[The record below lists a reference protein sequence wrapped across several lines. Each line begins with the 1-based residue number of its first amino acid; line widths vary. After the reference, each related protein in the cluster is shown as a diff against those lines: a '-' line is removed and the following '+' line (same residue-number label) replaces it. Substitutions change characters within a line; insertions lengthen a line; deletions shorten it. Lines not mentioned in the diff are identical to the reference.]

1 MNKAP
6 VGHSKRTNSRSVLG
20 KSHACGA
27 SEALRSSS
35 VVACQI
41 ALIDWS
47 LISKKGTRSGEV
59 PRVPHPSR
67 ARQVWCNFTHV
78 PKGLSR
84 CHSAGCIA
92 YPAGKLG

>member
-35 VVACQI
+35 VVACRI
-41 ALIDWS
+41 ALVDWS

-67 ARQVWCNFTHV
+67 ARQVGVISRTCR
-78 PKGLSR
+78 KG
-84 CHSAGCIA
+84 SADVTRLDA
-92 YPAGKLG
+92 